1 MFYIS
6 IYFAVGIVA
15 LMYALDKNKKCNNKF
30 GLEEDFDRIM
40 NFNPMLRF
48 VTLVS
53 AIMISPMAAV
63 CGHCKKIKDYFTKK
77 SS

>member
-6 IYFAVGIVA
+6 IYFAVGIVV
-15 LMYALDKNKKCNNKF
+15 LMYALDKNKKCNNKY
-30 GLEEDFDRIM
+30 GLEESINTIM
-40 NFNPMLRF
+40 SFNPMLRF
-48 VTLVS
+48 VTLVA

-63 CGHCKKIKDYFTKK
+63 CGHCKKIRRYFTNK

>member
-1 MFYIS
+1 MLYIS
-6 IYFAVGIVA
+6 IYFAIGIVV

-40 NFNPMLRF
+40 NFSPMIRF
-48 VTLVS
+48 ITLIAV
-53 AIMISPMAAV
+53 IMISPMAAV
-63 CGHCKKIKDYFTKK
+63 YGHYKKIQNYFTKK